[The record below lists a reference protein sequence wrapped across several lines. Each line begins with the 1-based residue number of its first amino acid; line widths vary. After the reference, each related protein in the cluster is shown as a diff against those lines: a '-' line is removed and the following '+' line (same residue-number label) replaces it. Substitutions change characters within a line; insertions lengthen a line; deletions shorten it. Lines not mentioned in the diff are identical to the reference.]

1 MLAKIAWVDKMPDII
16 IFFFFWGGGG
26 GGGGGGQGGQT
37 AGHNITNTKA
47 DLKLHI
53 SRLLVAIIVGN
64 FFLRKI
70 S

>member
-1 MLAKIAWVDKMPDII
+1 MLAKIAWVDKMPDI
-16 IFFFFWGGGG
+16 FFLGGG

-64 FFLRKI
+64 FFLWKI